1 MPENTEQPKDQP
13 VKLTFSFPD
22 VITIAHYQVYA
33 AARLKFIDDHRGG
46 SVPNNLAAYEG
57 ARALVN
63 AGIVHI
69 KSDEPARDANGNPTS
84 LAATMAEKIKAMI
97 GNPDQSG
104 TPVGIMNLVGG
115 VIAAKVEAE
124 SINPTLFGKSYN
136 ITTTP

>member
-1 MPENTEQPKDQP
+1 MTENTDQP

-22 VITIAHYQVYA
+22 VITVAHYQVYA
-33 AARLKFIDDHRGG
+33 TARLKYIDDHRGG

-69 KSDEPARDANGNPTS
+69 TSDDDVPTPNM
-84 LAATMAEKIKAMI
+84 AAQIKTMI
-97 GNPDQSG
+97 GNSDQGG
-104 TPVGIMNLVGG
+104 TPVSIMNLVGG

-124 SINPTLFGKSYN
+124 SVNPTLFGKSYN
-136 ITTTP
+136 ITTSP

>member
-1 MPENTEQPKDQP
+1 MPENTDQP
-13 VKLTFSFPD
+13 IKLTFSFPD

-33 AARLKFIDDHRGG
+33 SARLKFIDDHRGG

-69 KSDEPARDANGNPTS
+69 SSDDFELDES
-84 LAATMAEKIKAMI
+84 LRLGSKIKAMI
-97 GNPDQSG
+97 GTPDQSG

-136 ITTTP
+136 ITTSP

>member
-69 KSDEPARDANGNPTS
+69 KSDEVIIGQEGYPT
-84 LAATMAEKIKAMI
+84 APTMAEKIKAMI

>member
-22 VITIAHYQVYA
+22 VITVAHYQVYA
-33 AARLKFIDDHRGG
+33 SARLKFIDDHRGG

-57 ARALVN
+57 ARALIN
-63 AGIVHI
+63 GGFVHI
-69 KSDEPARDANGNPTS
+69 TCDEPSPN
-84 LAATMAEKIKAMI
+84 LADQLRALI
-97 GNPDQSG
+97 GNSDQSS

-124 SINPTLFGKSYN
+124 SVNPTLFGKSYN
-136 ITTTP
+136 ITTSP

>member
-1 MPENTEQPKDQP
+1 MPENIEQPKDQP
-13 VKLTFSFPD
+13 IKLTFSFPD

-57 ARALVN
+57 ARALIN

-69 KSDEPARDANGNPTS
+69 TSDDPS
-84 LAATMAEKIKAMI
+84 LAERLKALI
-97 GNPDQSG
+97 GNLDQSA
-104 TPVGIMNLVGG
+104 TPVGVMNLVGG

-124 SINPTLFGKSYN
+124 SVNPTLFGKSYN